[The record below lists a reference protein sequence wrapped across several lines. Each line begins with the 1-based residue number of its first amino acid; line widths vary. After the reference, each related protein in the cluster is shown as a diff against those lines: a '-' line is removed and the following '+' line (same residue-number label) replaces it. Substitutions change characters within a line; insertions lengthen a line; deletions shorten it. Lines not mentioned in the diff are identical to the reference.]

1 MRMNVLL
8 LLTGAVLACSAHA
21 DGNHKHHFADDV
33 KAFHDKLS
41 PLWHAQASPERSQAV
56 CAATP
61 ELASLA
67 GAIKSADASQLRTSI
82 ELLGKQCSNNAGN
95 IEQPFSAVHD
105 AFHKLIGE

>member
-1 MRMNVLL
+1 MRTKVLL
-8 LLTGAVLACSAHA
+8 LLAGALLACSANA
-21 DGNHKHHFADDV
+21 DGNHKHHFAADV

-61 ELASLA
+61 ELAKLA
-67 GAIKSADASQLRTSI
+67 GAIKSADASQLRASI
-82 ELLGKQCSNNAGN
+82 ELLGKHCSNNAGS

-105 AFHKLIGE
+105 AFHALIGE